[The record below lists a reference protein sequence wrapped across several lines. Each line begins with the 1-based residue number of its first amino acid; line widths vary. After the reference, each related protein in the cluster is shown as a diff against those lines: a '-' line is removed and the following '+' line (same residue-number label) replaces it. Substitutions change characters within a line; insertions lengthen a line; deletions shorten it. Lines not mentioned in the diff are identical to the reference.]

1 MERIGRRQLL
11 MGAGAGSVALA
22 GLALPTTAASANGG
36 SEDDSLEG
44 AWLVTHVDPTNGSAQ
59 SVVTF
64 ADGGALASRD
74 LNPPGAPQ
82 FGAWAKNGDSRFVAT
97 FWSGMFGPGG
107 SPTSP
112 PPTVVLK
119 VIIHGSRTGD
129 HISGTFTDQAF
140 DGFGHPFQSG
150 SGTFTGTRITPGK

>member
-74 LNPPGAPQ
+74 INPPGAPQ
-82 FGAWAKNGDSRFVAT
+82 FGAWAKTGDSRFVAT
-97 FWSGMFGPGG
+97 FWSGIFGPGP
-107 SPTSP
+107 PTGP

-119 VIIHGSRTGD
+119 VIIHGSRKGD
-129 HISGTFTDQAF
+129 HITGTDTFQAF
-140 DGFGHPFQSG
+140 DGSGKLLQSG